1 MAPTVPDKRKCL
13 VCDKEFTTVDYAFHI
28 QEEILSQLMVMNE
41 TLADIKEITDMTYEY
56 MNTDDNNEPVN
67 NKSSADDKFEE
78 DEDLDNIDNPDN
90 KPVIDSYGDV
100 ELENQNTPK
109 NESPVISRTNDSSD
123 TTIPHDTNTVSNA
136 LVTPSN
142 PVVGEIKTNGEE
154 LITERATVSVTNTVS
169 DHAKSKESDK
179 LENVTLDDILKRIMD
194 R

>member
-1 MAPTVPDKRKCL
+1 MSPVIADKRKCL

-67 NKSSADDKFEE
+67 SKIAADDDLI
-78 DEDLDNIDNPDN
+78 DE
-90 KPVIDSYGDV
+90 PVIDSYGDV
-100 ELENQNTPK
+100 ELENQNTTK
-109 NESPVISRTNDSSD
+109 NESPNISNVNGYSSTANLDGNDTKPDSVPVPLNPIISETKTDGQETPETGND
-123 TTIPHDTNTVSNA
+123 TKPLTEIASTIFDYTKP
-136 LVTPSN
+136 
-142 PVVGEIKTNGEE
+142 
-154 LITERATVSVTNTVS
+154 
-169 DHAKSKESDK
+169 KESDK